1 MCQLVQLREVNL
13 AFNRLTSLPAGMAS
27 LVHLTELDVR
37 SVSECVRVRGWDG
50 VKGCFVCLR
59 VSGEREGVFVC
70 VVSMGVCGR
79 LHMHVCMCKFVCA
92 HVYVIMYVRCQC
104 VYSRLYVFVHLL
116 MWVNLIHI

>member
-50 VKGCFVCLR
+50 VEGCLCVC
-59 VSGEREGVFVC
+59 E
-70 VVSMGVCGR
+70 
-79 LHMHVCMCKFVCA
+79 
-92 HVYVIMYVRCQC
+92 
-104 VYSRLYVFVHLL
+104 
-116 MWVNLIHI
+116 

>member
-50 VKGCFVCLR
+50 VEGCFVCLR
-59 VSGEREGVFVC
+59 VSGG
-70 VVSMGVCGR
+70 
-79 LHMHVCMCKFVCA
+79 
-92 HVYVIMYVRCQC
+92 
-104 VYSRLYVFVHLL
+104 
-116 MWVNLIHI
+116 